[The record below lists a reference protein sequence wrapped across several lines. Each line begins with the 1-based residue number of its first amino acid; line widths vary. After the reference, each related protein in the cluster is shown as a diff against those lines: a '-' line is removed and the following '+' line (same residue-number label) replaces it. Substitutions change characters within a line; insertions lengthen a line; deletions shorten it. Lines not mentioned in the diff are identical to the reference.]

1 VLSNEI
7 HKPFSQDLFHFLHSE
22 AVQPHTNIHTFLFQ
36 RKPNN
41 NQSNMFFKSLLSFT
55 ALASTGAAAPHRKN
69 SLGQQQ
75 NAAKTGKAVYFI
87 TNGVENAVVA
97 LPIGKDGML
106 SKGTTT
112 KTGGAGS
119 IAINGAT
126 NEPGV
131 PDALVGQ
138 SSLTVVGNV
147 SIFSKRAY
155 NSGID
160 ANDSR
165 MSLPSMLAP
174 TL

>member
-1 VLSNEI
+1 M
-7 HKPFSQDLFHFLHSE
+7 KATKQFSQDPRHFLQSIV
-22 AVQPHTNIHTFLFQ
+22 AQLRINSFTFLFQ
-36 RKPNN
+36 DKPNN
-41 NQSNMFFKSLLSFT
+41 SQSSMSGILLKSLLSFT

-69 SLGQQQ
+69 SPGQQQ

-87 TNGVENAVVA
+87 TNGAENAVVA

-147 SIFSKRAY
+147 STSQA
-155 NSGID
+155 GVQ
-160 ANDSR
+160 
-165 MSLPSMLAP
+165 LWHQC
-174 TL
+174 